1 MAARDNG
8 TKQDIMPAQA
18 RAARALI
25 GWSQDELAAFSN
37 IPKRTI
43 VRFEASVGVPRR
55 STIAAIQAAL
65 EAAGVEFIFENG
77 GGAGVRLKKEA
88 PPDSGIAIAKV
99 V

>member
-55 STIAAIQAAL
+55 STIAAFRPPWKPRASSSFL
-65 EAAGVEFIFENG
+65 RMVEVLG
-77 GGAGVRLKKEA
+77 
-88 PPDSGIAIAKV
+88 SG
-99 V
+99 

>member
-1 MAARDNG
+1 MAARDND
-8 TKQDIMPAQA
+8 TKISITPAQA

-25 GWSQDELAAFSN
+25 GWSQDELVEFSG
-37 IPKRTI
+37 IPKSTI
-43 VRFEASVGVPRR
+43 VRFEASIGTPRH

-77 GGAGVRLKKEA
+77 GGAGVRLKKEV
-88 PPDSGIAIAKV
+88 PPDSSIAIAKV